1 MYRPQL
7 RTLASHLNNHI
18 SQSPLSELFRRTRS
32 ENRAALIGYLPAG
45 FPSQQ
50 GCIQALTAMVEG
62 GVDAIEIGY
71 PYSDP
76 VMDGPVIQ
84 AAADTSLRNGTG
96 AKEVFAAV
104 SAIAKIAPTV
114 VMTYWNPIERY
125 GINGFIQELK
135 RNGGSG
141 VITPDLTVEE
151 SGEWLE
157 ASDLEGTHRI
167 YVVAPSTSDER
178 LRMVSEASSGFIYAA
193 SLMGVTGTRS
203 SVSSSARTLV
213 SRLRSVTNLPVAVGL
228 GVSTPEQAHEV
239 AQYADGVIVG
249 SAFIRLLQ
257 ESILHAD
264 PEDGVRK
271 VRKLAEE
278 LSGRLKRD

>member
-1 MYRPQL
+1 MSTPLDQL
-7 RTLASHLNNHI
+7 
-18 SQSPLSELFRRTRS
+18 FVKTRA

-50 GCIQALTAMVEG
+50 GCIDALTAMVEG
-62 GVDAIEIGY
+62 GVDAVEIGY

-96 AKEVFAAV
+96 AAEVMATLAAI
-104 SAIAKIAPTV
+104 SKIAPSV

-125 GINGFIQELK
+125 GVDNFLADLK
-135 RNGGSG
+135 GNGGSG
-141 VITPDLTVEE
+141 VITPDLTIEE
-151 SGEWLE
+151 SDEWIV
-157 ASDLEGTHRI
+157 AANRHATNRI
-167 YVVAPSTSDER
+167 YVVAPSTSDAR
-178 LRMVSEASSGFIYAA
+178 LARVTSATSGFVYAA
-193 SLMGVTGTRS
+193 SLMGVTGTRTSIS
-203 SVSSSARTLV
+203 SGARTLV
-213 SRLRSVTNLPVAVGL
+213 ERLRGVTQLPIAVGL

-257 ESILHAD
+257 ESRTPEEGVGRVRELAAD
-264 PEDGVRK
+264 
-271 VRKLAEE
+271 
-278 LSGRLKRD
+278 LSKGLYRA